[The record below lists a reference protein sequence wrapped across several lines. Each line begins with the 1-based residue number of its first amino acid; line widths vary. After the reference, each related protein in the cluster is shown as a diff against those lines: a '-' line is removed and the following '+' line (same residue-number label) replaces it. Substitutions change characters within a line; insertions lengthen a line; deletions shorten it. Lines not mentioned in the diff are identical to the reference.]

1 MNVTLT
7 EEDWKLFRKMV
18 TDLRERY
25 LKEKNE
31 ELIGALIDQDKTPTE
46 QFWDTFDKM
55 KRQKRIL
62 RDCFDDHR
70 RSTMVEKMAL
80 MCRFGLLKEN
90 DLKEFSVELQERLSQ
105 YLEIVT
111 LH

>member
-1 MNVTLT
+1 MDVTLT
-7 EEDWKLFRKMV
+7 ESDWKLFRKMV

-31 ELIGALIDQDKTPTE
+31 ELVSTLTDCDKTPTE

-55 KRQKRIL
+55 KKHKRIL
-62 RDCFDDHR
+62 QECFDDHR

-80 MCRFGLLKEN
+80 MCRFGLLKDN
-90 DLKEFSVELQERLSQ
+90 DLKEFSVELQERLKQ
-105 YLEIVT
+105 YL
-111 LH
+111 